1 MARARIPP
9 EVVGQRIDH
18 AVAAAV
24 PGLSVAAARRL
35 VQSGAVRIDGR
46 RPRKGAKVGARE
58 TGATIEIDDD
68 ALAAADRTGRRA
80 IEPDAGVALTVLHED
95 DALVAIAKPAGVPS
109 HPLAPGQR
117 GTAASGVVARWP
129 ECAGA
134 SPDPHEGGL
143 GHRLDTGTS
152 GVLVAAR
159 SARVWPALRAA
170 LTAGDCEKTYIAEVA
185 GAPPDAG
192 VETAPIGRVGRRG
205 GRVRVG
211 GGRQP
216 QAAETA
222 WEVIERRAATALV
235 RVRLS
240 AGRPHQ
246 VRAHLAALGHPI
258 IGDTKYGSNV
268 DAGADADADVNVDVD
283 APETLHLH
291 AASVRFRHPVSG
303 ETILIEAPP
312 PDWAKIRA

>member
-9 EVVGQRIDH
+9 ETAGQRIDH

-35 VQSGAVRIDGR
+35 VQSGAVRIGGR
-46 RPRKGAKVGARE
+46 RPRKGAKVGAAE
-58 TGATIEIDDD
+58 AGATIEIDDA
-68 ALAAADRTGRRA
+68 ALAAADRAIRRP
-80 IEPDAGVALTVLHED
+80 IEPDAGLAVTVLHED
-95 DALVAIAKPAGVPS
+95 EALVAIAKPAGIPS
-109 HPLAPGQR
+109 HPLAPDQR
-117 GTAASGVVARWP
+117 GTAANAVVARWP

-134 SPDPHEGGL
+134 SPDPREGGL
-143 GHRLDTGTS
+143 VHRLDTGTS

-159 SARVWPALRAA
+159 RADVWPALRAA
-170 LTAGDCEKTYIAEVA
+170 LTADDCEKTYLAEIV

-192 VETAPIGRVGRRG
+192 VESAPIGRVGRRA

-216 QAAETA
+216 LAAETA
-222 WEVIERRAATALV
+222 WQVIARLPTTALL
-235 RVRLS
+235 RVTLS

-246 VRAHLAALGHPI
+246 VRAHLAAAGHPI
-258 IGDTKYGSNV
+258 VGDAKYGSPTAG
-268 DAGADADADVNVDVD
+268 AGADPDAG
-283 APETLHLH
+283 EILHLH
-291 AASVRFRHPVSG
+291 AVSVRFRHPISG
-303 ETILIEAPP
+303 ESILIEAPP

>member
-9 EVVGQRIDH
+9 ESVGQRIDH
-18 AVAAAV
+18 VVAAAV

-35 VQSGAVRIDGR
+35 LQAGAVRLEGR
-46 RPRKGAKVGARE
+46 RPRKGAKIEARE
-58 TGATIEIDDD
+58 ADATIEIDDA
-68 ALAAADRTGRRA
+68 ALAGARGEGTRRPVA
-80 IEPDAGVALTVLHED
+80 PDPGLALAVLHSD
-95 DALVAIAKPAGVPS
+95 DALVAIAKPAGMPS
-109 HPLAPGQR
+109 HPLAAGER
-117 GTAASGVVARWP
+117 GTAANAIVARFP

-134 SPDPHEGGL
+134 SPDPREGGL
-143 GHRLDTGTS
+143 VHRLDTGTS
-152 GVLVAAR
+152 GVLIAAR
-159 SARVWPALRAA
+159 SAQVWPALRAA
-170 LTAGDCEKTYIAEVA
+170 LTANSCEKTYLAEVA
-185 GAPPDAG
+185 GAPAGAG

-222 WEVIERRAATALV
+222 WEVVEPRGATALL

-246 VRAHLAALGHPI
+246 VRAHLAAAGYPI
-258 IGDTKYGSNV
+258 VGDRRYGEHGDEHEHV
-268 DAGADADADVNVDVD
+268 DEHEESGERVR
-283 APETLHLH
+283 LH
-291 AASVRFRHPVSG
+291 ALSVRFQHPVSG

-312 PDWAKIRA
+312 PDWAMIRA